1 MQVPYQTQSSV
12 TTLSETQ
19 TTMPVSGEM
28 RVRSALHHRY
38 PREVNRTSK
47 SDDETYG
54 NKLIYSPYLAPSHL
68 MVEQR
73 SRSGAFQPTYM
84 HNVARTKYEMI
95 SRAEKPNEHY
105 RLNLFV

>member
-1 MQVPYQTQSSV
+1 
-12 TTLSETQ
+12 
-19 TTMPVSGEM
+19 MPVSGET
-28 RVRSALHHRY
+28 RVGSALHHRY
-38 PREVNRTSK
+38 PRSKPNAK

-73 SRSGAFQPTYM
+73 SRSDDFQPTYM
-84 HNVARTKYEMI
+84 HNIARTKYEMI

-105 RLNLFV
+105 RLNLFI

>member
-1 MQVPYQTQSSV
+1 MQVPNQTQSSE
-12 TTLSETQ
+12 TALSDTQ
-19 TTMPVSGEM
+19 TTIPVSGEM
-28 RVRSALHHRY
+28 RVGNALHYRY
-38 PREVNRTSK
+38 PREVNRTAK

-68 MVEQR
+68 MVEHR
-73 SRSGAFQPTYM
+73 SRSDDFQPTYM

-105 RLNLFV
+105 RLNLFI